1 MEEVE
6 VTMLYAGLLSFLFI
20 YLAFQTAMSRDENSS
35 VGEGTGEL
43 LKKSR
48 VLGNLAEHAPLM
60 LVMMMLLEG
69 DDSSKFFIHFLGLL
83 FLLCRLAHVYGI
95 LYQDGFGPKE
105 NPARA
110 GGALGSWALMALAA
124 LACIF

>member
-6 VTMLYAGLLSFLFI
+6 VTMIYAGLLSLLFI

-105 NPARA
+105 NPART
-110 GGALGSWALMALAA
+110 GGALGSWMALS
-124 LACIF
+124 

>member
-6 VTMLYAGLLSFLFI
+6 VTMIYAGLLSLLFI

-83 FLLCRLAHVYGI
+83 FCILVCSCHYLCAHETWWHQRRFSRGYNSRGGI
-95 LYQDGFGPKE
+95 
-105 NPARA
+105 
-110 GGALGSWALMALAA
+110 
-124 LACIF
+124 

>member
-6 VTMLYAGLLSFLFI
+6 VTMIYAGLLSGLFI

>member
-6 VTMLYAGLLSFLFI
+6 VTMIYAGLLSLLFI
-20 YLAFQTAMSRDENSS
+20 YLAFKTAMSRDENSS